1 MTAMPDSDQGYGTGE
16 TSIISKQNPPGLNID
31 ADVHGTAATVP
42 DDIETDPLTS
52 ADELVLC
59 VNCEQSQ
66 WLSPDRTR
74 CYYCATDQPAHRA
87 RRATVEHRRFG
98 RIISVR

>member
-1 MTAMPDSDQGYGTGE
+1 MPD
-16 TSIISKQNPPGLNID
+16 LNID
-31 ADVHGTAATVP
+31 ADLHCTAATVP
-42 DDIETDPLTS
+42 DDIETDPPAGTN
-52 ADELVLC
+52 EPVVC

-74 CYYCATDQPAHRA
+74 CYYCNTEQPGHRA
-87 RRATVEHRRFG
+87 RRATVEYRRIG